1 MSQYLSITLAI
12 YMASCT
18 LYTSG
23 LIARCTG
30 RGLAR
35 AGRALAARW
44 LDGWRSLA
52 AWVRGVVAARE
63 RRLARKEQRVAHL
76 QAESVNALATTLQ
89 AQALE
94 IAALRVGVKGEL
106 AAECRLID

>member
-35 AGRALAARW
+35 AGRGLARAGRALAARW

-52 AWVRGVVAARE
+52 TWVRGVVAARE

-94 IAALRVGVKGEL
+94 IAALRAGVKGEP
-106 AAECRLID
+106 D